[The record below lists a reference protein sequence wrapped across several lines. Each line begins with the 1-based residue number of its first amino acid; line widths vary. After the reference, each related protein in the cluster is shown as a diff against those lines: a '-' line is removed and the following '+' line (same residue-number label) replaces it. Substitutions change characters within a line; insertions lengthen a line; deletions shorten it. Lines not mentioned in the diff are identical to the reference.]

1 VWPEAGFGAGR
12 VSAPSS
18 GTTAEIPSYWFSEN
32 AVKPPDG
39 VLSLPSASDV
49 VVVGGGVLGVA
60 ATYWLVRLG
69 FGVVL
74 LEAAQLGCG
83 ASGRNAGFMLCG
95 SSALEDPAFIRAV
108 LDNESIDAEFLEPGH
123 LALASSREIE
133 ERIVE
138 EIAKRPSSAP
148 SLQWLNHGQCEDLLG
163 IRISD
168 QFLGGRWF
176 PSGRSIHPARFV
188 YGLANA
194 ATRHGAVLAFNTPAL
209 SLVSSGA
216 RSDSIQVITS
226 RGRVNARHVV
236 LACNVKTG
244 DFLPELQH
252 VLAPL
257 RGQVVCT
264 TKLHPIFRIGLA
276 VDWGTLYWRQ
286 TGDGTIVLGGYH
298 NLDPLAEA
306 TAREG
311 LNPKIQSA
319 LLRFL
324 PDAFP
329 GFPEVTVQQRWS
341 GIMDETA
348 DGKPIVGPWL
358 DGRNIWVIAG
368 CGGHGLP
375 PALGLG
381 KALAESIAQ
390 GQPSAVLSAL
400 DPARFKDRIRDRACQ
415 RSRLGPREPKN

>member
-1 VWPEAGFGAGR
+1 

-18 GTTAEIPSYWFSEN
+18 GTTAEIPSYWFSQNVVNSPAE
-32 AVKPPDG
+32 ALTV
-39 VLSLPSASDV
+39 PSTTDV

-69 FGVVL
+69 FSVVL
-74 LEAAQLGCG
+74 LEAAQLGWG

-95 SSALEDPAFIRAV
+95 SSPLEDPASIRAV
-108 LDNESIDAEFLEPGH
+108 LDNEGIEAEFLEPGH
-123 LALASSREIE
+123 LALASSHEIE
-133 ERIVE
+133 NRIAE
-138 EIAKRPSSAP
+138 EIAKRSCSAP
-148 SLQWLNHGQCEDLLG
+148 PLHWLDHGQCEDLLG

-194 ATRHGAVLAFNTPAL
+194 ATRHGAVLAFNTPVL
-209 SLVSSGA
+209 SLAGSGA
-216 RSDSIQVITS
+216 RSDGIQVITS

-244 DFLPELQH
+244 DFLPELRH

-264 TKLHPIFRIGLA
+264 TKLRPIFRIGLA

-306 TAREG
+306 TAQEG

-329 GFPEVTVQQRWS
+329 GFPEVTVHQQWS

-348 DGKPIVGPWL
+348 DGKPVVGQWL
-358 DGRNIWVIAG
+358 DGRSIWVIAG

-381 KALAESIAQ
+381 KSLAESIAQ
-390 GQPSAVLSAL
+390 GQSSAVLSAF
-400 DPARFKDRIRDRACQ
+400 DPARFKDRIRDRALQ
-415 RSRLGPREPKN
+415 RSRIDLSGRNKKEAK

>member
-1 VWPEAGFGAGR
+1 MWPEAGFGTGR
-12 VSAPSS
+12 VSASS
-18 GTTAEIPSYWFSEN
+18 SDRTAETPSYWFSQN
-32 AVKPPDG
+32 AVKPPAG
-39 VLSLPSASDV
+39 ALSLPTSSDV

-60 ATYWLVRLG
+60 VTYWLVRLG
-69 FGVVL
+69 FCVVL
-74 LEAAQLGCG
+74 LEASQLGWG

-95 SSALEDPAFIRAV
+95 SSALEDPTLIRAV
-108 LDNESIDAEFLEPGH
+108 LDNESIDAEFVEPGH
-123 LALASSREIE
+123 LALASSHEIE

-138 EIAKRPSSAP
+138 EIAKRPCSAP
-148 SLQWLNHGQCEDLLG
+148 PLHWLDHGQCEDLLG

-176 PSGRSIHPARFV
+176 PSGRSIHPVRFV

-194 ATRHGAVLAFNTPAL
+194 AARRGAVLAFDTPAL
-209 SLVSSGA
+209 SLKSSGA
-216 RSDSIQVITS
+216 RSDGIRVITS
-226 RGRVNARHVV
+226 RGQVNARHVV
-236 LACNVKTG
+236 LACNVKTAE
-244 DFLPELQH
+244 FLPELQH
-252 VLAPL
+252 VLTPL

-264 TKLHPIFRIGLA
+264 TKMRPIFRVGLA

-286 TGDGTIVLGGYH
+286 TGDGAIVLGGYH
-298 NLDPLAEA
+298 NLEPLAEA
-306 TAREG
+306 TAQEG

-329 GFPEVTVQQRWS
+329 GFPELTVQQQWS

-348 DGKPIVGPWL
+348 DGKPVVGPWL

-381 KALAESIAQ
+381 KVLAESIVQ
-390 GQPSAVLSAL
+390 GKPTAALSAF
-400 DPARFKDRIRDRACQ
+400 DPARFKDRIRDRVCQ
-415 RSRLGPREPKN
+415 RSRPK